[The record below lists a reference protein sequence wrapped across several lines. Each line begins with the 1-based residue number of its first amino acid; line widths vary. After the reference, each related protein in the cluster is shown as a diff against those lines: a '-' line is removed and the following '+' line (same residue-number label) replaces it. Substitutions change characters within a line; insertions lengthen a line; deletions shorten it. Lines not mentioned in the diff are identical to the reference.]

1 MHEQL
6 DDAINHCYL
15 SEIAVDH
22 LKAIFGE
29 RIPNR
34 PDLVKAHAAAA
45 AAVVAAPAII
55 SPAPS
60 VGRSTSG

>member
-15 SEIAVDH
+15 PQVAVDH
-22 LKAIFGE
+22 LKSIFGE

-34 PDLVKAHAAAA
+34 PDLVRVHSAAA
-45 AAVVAAPAII
+45 AAVTATPAII
-55 SPAPS
+55 VPAPA